1 MDGSQKLPQRML
13 DGIRVHLA
21 RDSRWPLLALGVAGW
36 MRYVSGTD
44 DAGQTIDVRD
54 PLVDKIR
61 QRVAQ
66 SDEQQR
72 VDALLGLE
80 EIFGRDLPHNAQFV
94 AGIRAAA
101 TAGDARRPRG
111 RRPRAEFLTI
121 FALMRTE
128 FSSVRLRTLFSPFF
142 VRIGVTV
149 TTLHLSREKE

>member
-1 MDGSQKLPQRML
+1 QAPTLTITGVDLLAYADRLISRFSNPALKHRTWQIAMDGSQKLPQRML

-66 SDEQQR
+66 SDEQ
-72 VDALLGLE
+72 
-80 EIFGRDLPHNAQFV
+80 
-94 AGIRAAA
+94 
-101 TAGDARRPRG
+101 
-111 RRPRAEFLTI
+111 
-121 FALMRTE
+121 
-128 FSSVRLRTLFSPFF
+128 
-142 VRIGVTV
+142 
-149 TTLHLSREKE
+149 

>member
-61 QRVAQ
+61 LRVAQ

-121 FALMRTE
+121 FALMRTNSLLSASGLS
-128 FSSVRLRTLFSPFF
+128 FPLFF

-149 TTLHLSREKE
+149 TTLHLSVRKE